1 MGELSAETL
10 QKKKIRGYIADG
22 GCRDLEFINKI
33 DFPVWSKFYTPKD
46 VVAYWKPTKFEQ
58 TIKIDDVEIHNGDYV
73 MADIDGIVIIPQE
86 KVIDILEKSE
96 KLINTESQVRKAIRE
111 GMDPQ
116 EAYIKYSVF

>member
-1 MGELSAETL
+1 M
-10 QKKKIRGYIADG
+10 
-22 GCRDLEFINKI
+22 
-33 DFPVWSKFYTPKD
+33 
-46 VVAYWKPTKFEQ
+46 AYWKPTKFEQ
-58 TIKIDDVEIHNGDYV
+58 TIKIDDVKINSGDYV
-73 MADIDGIVIIPQE
+73 MADIDGIVIIPQD

>member
-1 MGELSAETL
+1 MPSFSKSISASF
-10 QKKKIRGYIADG
+10 GFNNFNYHG
-22 GCRDLEFINKI
+22 
-33 DFPVWSKFYTPKD
+33 
-46 VVAYWKPTKFEQ
+46 
-58 TIKIDDVEIHNGDYV
+58 IKIDDVEIHNGDYV

>member
-1 MGELSAETL
+1 MS
-10 QKKKIRGYIADG
+10 
-22 GCRDLEFINKI
+22 
-33 DFPVWSKFYTPKD
+33 
-46 VVAYWKPTKFEQ
+46 
-58 TIKIDDVEIHNGDYV
+58 
-73 MADIDGIVIIPQE
+73 DIDGIVIIPQE